1 MRAGPWQRII
11 VDHAGN
17 EEMRF
22 GVLKAG
28 CRSDQAR
35 IFSLS
40 SRWDGKL
47 GLRTGVWVAV
57 APHRRNARASAMPSG
72 VGFSRKTGERHLGFP
87 APVHRNALCCMVRTG
102 LRRPYP
108 PACDSCGTRPFLSE
122 AGKADAQSARLKNAA
137 MSLLSS
143 LGDALRTPP
152 RANGHRL

>member
-28 CRSDQAR
+28 
-35 IFSLS
+35 FSLGPNPDFLS
-40 SRWDGKL
+40 AFPQ
-47 GLRTGVWVAV
+47 GLRTWLARGRLGCRRS
-57 APHRRNARASAMPSG
+57 APQNRRASAMPSG

-108 PACDSCGTRPFLSE
+108 PVCDSCGTRPFLSE
-122 AGKADAQSARLKNAA
+122 ARKTDAQSARPQECGYIAFVFVGRCATYPAK
-137 MSLLSS
+137 
-143 LGDALRTPP
+143 G
-152 RANGHRL
+152 